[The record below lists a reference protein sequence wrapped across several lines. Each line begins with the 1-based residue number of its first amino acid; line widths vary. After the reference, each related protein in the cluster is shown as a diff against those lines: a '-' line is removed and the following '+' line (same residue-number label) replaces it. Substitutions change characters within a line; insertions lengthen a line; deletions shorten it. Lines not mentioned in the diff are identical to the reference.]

1 MVRIMKK
8 NGDGGYHFMET
19 PDFVR
24 RQEALQYLKS
34 ELGATPEDDEYQS
47 YKHEGGE
54 NLSEDKEE
62 KFKSNINDIFKKVLE
77 EDIDEDMSDDQSLKL
92 TGTYQIL
99 VDCVDEIEQTATLET
114 LLKEGLKCRALNS

>member
-34 ELGATPEDDEYQS
+34 ELGATPEDDEYLIVGS
-47 YKHEGGE
+47 PTIITANTETKVT
-54 NLSEDKEE
+54 LTSTPLARC
-62 KFKSNINDIFKKVLE
+62 KK
-77 EDIDEDMSDDQSLKL
+77 
-92 TGTYQIL
+92 
-99 VDCVDEIEQTATLET
+99 
-114 LLKEGLKCRALNS
+114 